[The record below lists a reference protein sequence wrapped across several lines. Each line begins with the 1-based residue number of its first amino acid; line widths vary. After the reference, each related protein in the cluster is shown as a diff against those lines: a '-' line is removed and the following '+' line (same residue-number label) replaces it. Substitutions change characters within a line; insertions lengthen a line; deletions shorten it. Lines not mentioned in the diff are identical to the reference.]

1 MTEQLL
7 RFISR
12 CPNAFFAAA
21 QTAKAL
27 VSADFTELHEQEK
40 WNLLP
45 GGQYFV
51 RRNDSSVIAFM
62 IPEMS
67 FDGYAI
73 VAAHLDSPA
82 LKLKPT
88 PEKRSAYLTLPTER
102 YGGMNLQSWLDRPLS
117 VAGRV
122 VVRTETGVETRL
134 CDLGRD
140 ATLIPSVAIHQ
151 CRNLNDGFTLNPA
164 VDLNALFGDKGEAG
178 HLLSEIAEAA
188 EVEEGEILDCD
199 LYLYNRMEGTHFGA
213 DNEFIAAPR
222 LDDLECVYAALTAF
236 LRARPADMLPVLALF
251 DSEEIGS
258 ATRQGADSGFLA
270 DVLSRISESL
280 SDMPSDHMRLLANSF
295 MLSAD
300 NAHAL
305 HPNHPELSDATS
317 APRMNGGIV
326 IKYNA
331 NNRYTTTALSAAV
344 FKELCRRND
353 IPVQEYAARSDLPCG
368 STLGS
373 ISGTQLSIPSVDI
386 GLAQLA
392 MHSAYE
398 TAGAKDLDYMIRAIL
413 AFYSTGIHAVRDGK
427 YEL

>member
-12 CPNAFFAAA
+12 CPNAYFAAA
-21 QTAKAL
+21 HTAKAL
-27 VSADFTELHEQEK
+27 LSAGFTELHEHEK

-51 RRNDSSVIAFM
+51 RRNDSSLIAFM
-62 IPEMS
+62 IPEFD

-82 LKLKPT
+82 LKLKPK
-88 PEKRSAYLTLPTER
+88 PEQNGAYLLLPTER
-102 YGGMNLQSWLDRPLS
+102 YGGMNLNTWFDRPLS

-122 VVRTETGVETRL
+122 VVRTENGVESRL

-140 ATLIPSVAIHQ
+140 AALIPSVAIHQ
-151 CRNLNDGFTLNPA
+151 CRNVNDGVAVNAA
-164 VDLNALFGDKGEAG
+164 VDMKALFGDGTGDG

-188 EVEEGEILDCD
+188 EVDETEILDYD
-199 LYLYNRMEGTHFGA
+199 LLLYNRMEGTHFGV

-222 LDDLECVYAALTAF
+222 LDDLECAYAALTAF
-236 LRARPADMLPVLALF
+236 LRSRPDSAASVLALF
-251 DSEEIGS
+251 DSEEVGS
-258 ATRQGADSGFLA
+258 ATRQGADSTFLC
-270 DVLSRISESL
+270 DVLSRISEVFSEL
-280 SDMPSDHMRLLANSF
+280 ASDHARFLAGSF

-305 HPNHPELSDATS
+305 HPNHPELSDKDA
-317 APRMNGGIV
+317 APKLNGGIV

-331 NNRYTTTALSAAV
+331 QSRYTTDALSAAV
-344 FKELCRRND
+344 FKEICRRND
-353 IPVQEYAARSDLPCG
+353 IPVQTYANRSDMPGG
-368 STLGS
+368 STLGNVS
-373 ISGTQLSIPSVDI
+373 ATQLSIPTVDI

-392 MHSAYE
+392 MHSSYE
-398 TAGAKDLDYMIRAIL
+398 TAGARDLDYLIRAFA
-413 AFYSTGIHAVRDGK
+413 AFYSGGVHAVRDGK
-427 YEL
+427 YTL